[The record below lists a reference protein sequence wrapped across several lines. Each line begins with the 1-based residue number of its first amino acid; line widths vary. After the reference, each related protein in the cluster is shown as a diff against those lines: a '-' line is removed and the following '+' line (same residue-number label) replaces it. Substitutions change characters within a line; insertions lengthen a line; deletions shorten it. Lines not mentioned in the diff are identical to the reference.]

1 MKHFNSA
8 NVWGRIHSMTRK
20 TTENGKP
27 YVELAVNCESS
38 AYGNVRAFGY
48 LWGEDAV
55 AAFMKAFRPKAT
67 VHLRGAFAQ
76 YKGRHEAIKTSFTF
90 WKAAPWDPAT
100 GKHKAPRAA
109 FILVGECMAY
119 EEGGDDGR
127 LVMRLTKENK
137 DGSEAGEDVFELA
150 VSADALLTLGGL
162 PEPGRTYQVKGALA
176 QEEDE
181 FGEMVKLCRPV
192 AMAIEERATG
202 EGVPF

>member
-20 TTENGKP
+20 TSDNDKP
-27 YVELAVNCESS
+27 FVEVAINCESS

-119 EEGGDDGR
+119 EEGG
-127 LVMRLTKENK
+127 TTE
-137 DGSEAGEDVFELA
+137 GSLC
-150 VSADALLTLGGL
+150 ALPKRTRTARR
-162 PEPGRTYQVKGALA
+162 PGRTSSSWPSPPMRSLPSVGCRSRGAHT
-176 QEEDE
+176 
-181 FGEMVKLCRPV
+181 RS
-192 AMAIEERATG
+192 RALSLRKRTSSARW
-202 EGVPF
+202 